1 MIIERIHHSHR
12 QERWR
17 VACHEAGHAVGF
29 TQLCGVKSWAEL
41 FRNGGCCW
49 HDSIPAS
56 QPHRAWLRAT
66 AAGRWCEIFAT
77 RWPMPIAPRHL
88 PTFPPPAGF
97 AQGKTDGAMLTRAF
111 TIIGRNRDEVTES
124 VAPFNDADAEAFRL
138 QYEMLVV
145 PTAQRLFIAGEITLF
160 PAAEPGEFTPTA
172 GLAGRSFT

>member
-49 HDSIPAS
+49 HDPIPAS
-56 QPHRAWLRAT
+56 QPHRAWLLAT

-77 RWPMPIAPRHL
+77 CWPMPIAPQHL
-88 PTFPPPAGF
+88 PVFEEPADF
-97 AQGKTDGAMLTRAF
+97 AQVKPDGVLLDRAF
-111 TIIGRNRDEVTES
+111 TLVGRDEAVES
-124 VAPFNDADAEAFRL
+124 VAPFGGDDAETFRL